1 MNEIT
6 ERLTNQPD
14 GDDESLAFL
23 NIPPDESRQ
32 YFNVSETT
40 QSALVNTS
48 FWVIGFFKDV
58 PTKNGPKDLVKIK
71 RNLEDSETEAR
82 KFFTGS
88 KDIKYTLRKIEEMN
102 KFPRRVT
109 LRGSGMKYWLE

>member
-14 GDDESLAFL
+14 GDDGSLAFL

-48 FWVIGFFKDV
+48 F
-58 PTKNGPKDLVKIK
+58 
-71 RNLEDSETEAR
+71 
-82 KFFTGS
+82 
-88 KDIKYTLRKIEEMN
+88 
-102 KFPRRVT
+102 
-109 LRGSGMKYWLE
+109 